1 MSLTDKINDDIKK
14 AMLAREKD
22 KLEALRAVKSALLLL
37 KTSESGSD
45 ITEDDEIKLLQ
56 KLVKQRRETAEIYAG
71 QNRPDLAE
79 AEKFQAEAISVYL
92 PSQLSPEELKP
103 VIQDIIQSTGAT
115 GIKDMGKVMAAASQ
129 QLAGK
134 ADNKT
139 ISMIVKE
146 LLGL

>member
-79 AEKFQAEAISVYL
+79 AEKFQAEVISVYL

>member
-45 ITEDDEIKLLQ
+45 ITVDDEIKLLQ